1 MAETRITSGA
11 FRGRVVDSPRGR
23 DTRPTTAL
31 VRKALFDI
39 LGSNIEGRVFLD
51 LYAGT
56 GAVAFE
62 ALSRGAAR
70 AVLVERDPALLQLVR
85 ATTARLGCADRVRTV
100 GADVLAWLRA
110 RPSDLAAADVVFLD
124 APYRDDSVDIAL
136 DELGAAPPRLVVCEH
151 HRARRLPEE
160 PGGLRRVR
168 EAHYGTTQL
177 TFYRRTADPP
187 PDAQPVGDTG
197 R

>member
-1 MAETRITSGA
+1 MPETRITSGA
-11 FRGRVVDSPRGR
+11 FRGRAVDSPPGRG
-23 DTRPTTAL
+23 TRPTTAL

-39 LGSNIEGRVFLD
+39 LGDNIEDAVFVD

-70 AVLVERDPALLQLVR
+70 AVLVERDPALLRLAR
-85 ATTARLGCADRVRTV
+85 STAERLGCSDRVRTA
-100 GADVLAWLRA
+100 GADVVVWLRT
-110 RPSDLAAADVVFLD
+110 RPADLAAADITFLD
-124 APYRDDSVDIAL
+124 APYRDDSVDAAL
-136 DELGAAPPRLVVCEH
+136 AELGDAPPRLVVCEH

-177 TFYRRTADPP
+177 TFYRRRADP

>member
-1 MAETRITSGA
+1 MPETRITGGL
-11 FRGRVVDSPRGR
+11 FRGRVVDSPKGR
-23 DTRPTTAL
+23 ATRPTTAL

-39 LGSNIEGRVFLD
+39 LGDNVEGSLLVD

-70 AVLVERDPALLQLVR
+70 VVLVERDPTLLQLAR
-85 ATTARLGCADRVRTV
+85 GTAARLGCAERVRVV
-100 GADVLAWLRA
+100 GVDVLAWLRN
-110 RPSDLAAADVVFLD
+110 RPAELAAADIAFLD
-124 APYRDDSVDIAL
+124 APYRDDSVDDAL
-136 DELGAAPPRLVVCEH
+136 AELGDAPPRLVVCEH

-177 TFYRRTADPP
+177 TFYRRRVDQPE
-187 PDAQPVGDTG
+187 AQPVGD

>member
-1 MAETRITSGA
+1 MPETRITSGA

-23 DTRPTTAL
+23 AMRPTTAL

-39 LGSNIEGRVFLD
+39 LGDNVEDAVFLD

-70 AVLVERDPALLQLVR
+70 AVLVERDASLLQLAR
-85 ATTARLGCADRVRTV
+85 ATATRLGCADRVRTI

-110 RPSDLAAADVVFLD
+110 RPADLGAAHIAFLD
-124 APYRDDSVDIAL
+124 APYRDDSVQSAL
-136 DELGAAPPRLVVCEH
+136 EELGDAPPRLVVCEH

-177 TFYRRTADPP
+177 TFYRRKADP
-187 PDAQPVGDTG
+187 PDAQPVGDDTG
-197 R
+197 